1 MNTNTEQAIEECLE
15 RVDHTRALLESQVT
29 ALRRLCI
36 AHIEERQAA
45 GDDSPQRYD
54 LRGLGGHVL
63 GMAIVAL
70 RIDGAIHDDIKML
83 VDLTLEEI

>member
-1 MNTNTEQAIEECLE
+1 MSTEQAIEECLE

-29 ALRRLCI
+29 ELRRLCI
-36 AHIEERQAA
+36 VRVDERHAA

-70 RIDGAIHDDIKML
+70 RLDGATHDDIRML
-83 VDLTLEEI
+83 VDLTLKEL